1 MLPPYILHKET
12 DNQGGRL
19 LTILIASGL
28 PTRLCFYSVII
39 LSGVNAIVNKL
50 SVLYLKRIVFGSEP
64 SEQVVYEWLKGYWY
78 SISFQAPVETV
89 RSKASHRNPKRM
101 QREARKA
108 QGTGLSLTKSQLAVK
123 QQQEERAQRKAERR
137 KENREGQKEAFRLR
151 QMKKKAKHK
160 GR

>member
-1 MLPPYILHKET
+1 M
-12 DNQGGRL
+12 NQTSL
-19 LTILIASGL
+19 SFTVFFEDPFWIGL
-28 PTRLCFYSVII
+28 FEYREQQL
-39 LSGVNAIVNKL
+39 
-50 SVLYLKRIVFGSEP
+50 LYLKRIVFGSEP
-64 SEQVVYEWLKGYWY
+64 SEQVVYEWLKGCWY
-78 SISFQAPVETV
+78 SIRFQAPVETV

-108 QGTGLSLTKSQLAVK
+108 QDTGLSLTKSQLAVK
-123 QQQEERAQRKAERR
+123 QQQEERAELKAERR

>member
-1 MLPPYILHKET
+1 M
-12 DNQGGRL
+12 NQTSL
-19 LTILIASGL
+19 SFTVFFEDPFWIGL
-28 PTRLCFYSVII
+28 FEYREQQL
-39 LSGVNAIVNKL
+39 
-50 SVLYLKRIVFGSEP
+50 LYLKRIVLGSEP
-64 SEQVVYEWLKGYWY
+64 SEQVVYEWLKGCWY

-101 QREARKA
+101 QREAFKA
-108 QGTGLSLTKSQLAVK
+108 QDTGLSLTKSQLAVK
-123 QQQEERAQRKAERR
+123 QQQEERAELKAERR

>member
-1 MLPPYILHKET
+1 M
-12 DNQGGRL
+12 NQTSL
-19 LTILIASGL
+19 SFTVFFEDPFWIGL
-28 PTRLCFYSVII
+28 FEYREQQL
-39 LSGVNAIVNKL
+39 
-50 SVLYLKRIVFGSEP
+50 LYLKRIVFGSEP
-64 SEQVVYEWLKGYWY
+64 SEQVVYEWLKGCWY

-89 RSKASHRNPKRM
+89 

-108 QGTGLSLTKSQLAVK
+108 QDTGLSLTKSQLAVK
-123 QQQEERAQRKAERR
+123 QQQEERAELKAERR